1 MSKKKD
7 YIFSYKKSGVDVELG
22 NKLVK
27 KIKPIVSKTN
37 SKDVIG
43 GIGGFGA
50 VFEPNLK
57 KYKKPLLVSATDGV
71 GTKILI
77 AKEMNNYSSIGIDLV
92 AMSVNDIVVQG
103 AKPLFF
109 LDYIAVE
116 KINEKN
122 IIDIVKSIAK
132 GCLEAQCS
140 LVGGETAE
148 LPGLYNNNNFDL
160 AGFCLGIV
168 EKKRLL
174 PKKNIAPND
183 IILGLPSNGL
193 HSNGFSLI
201 RKKGGRQNVGI

>member
-22 NKLVK
+22 NKLIK

-37 SKDVIG
+37 SKNVIG

-109 LDYIAVE
+109 LDYNLYVVA
-116 KINEKN
+116 N
-122 IIDIVKSIAK
+122 I
-132 GCLEAQCS
+132 L
-140 LVGGETAE
+140 
-148 LPGLYNNNNFDL
+148 
-160 AGFCLGIV
+160 
-168 EKKRLL
+168 
-174 PKKNIAPND
+174 
-183 IILGLPSNGL
+183 
-193 HSNGFSLI
+193 
-201 RKKGGRQNVGI
+201 